1 MKSPFKFLDSYTIQ
15 DRDVFFGR
23 KQEIDTLYEM
33 VFQTPLLLVYGL
45 SGTGKTSII
54 QCGLASRFHG
64 PEWFPFSIRRK
75 ENLNTATHQALEKAL
90 KGAKADGSLADKVAY
105 ISQKY
110 FRPVYLLFDQFEELF
125 ILGSR
130 EEQDE
135 FAGEIRQLLAEEL
148 PCKVIFIMREEYL
161 GQLYNFEK
169 AIPTLFDF
177 RLRIEPMSNNK
188 VEEVI
193 ASSFEKFNIALEP
206 EPAEERIREI
216 ITNISS
222 EKSVIQLP
230 YLQVYL
236 DMLYRD
242 DYKRTYGEKPR
253 NGELPPLTFTQEEI
267 RKFGNIKGVLEKFL
281 LEQQEEI
288 QKALKARY
296 PGIPEEATRKVLDS
310 LVTEEGTK
318 HPVAIARDEDK
329 NIRITDKK
337 AQITLPA
344 LAPEALTDCLELL
357 ENSRLIRILD
367 TSIELAH
374 DTLAALIDEQRT
386 DEQKQLNEVKR
397 RILNNFEECRQN
409 KEYLTEKQL
418 NSYEY
423 YIPKLKEELGEEVAA
438 FLKDSEKHIR
448 EEKEKEKRE
457 AREKLEKEQ
466 KLREATERALEIQRR
481 AARRQRILSIGMLI
495 IAIVAGYTAFL
506 AVSSQKEVKK
516 RAFENQLTLAEGLK
530 NDGRY
535 ADALDQLMYA
545 RDSMA
550 QQPDMAEK
558 ANSLIRTYTR
568 LSALVT
574 EADTLRG
581 QEARW
586 RNALEKYEEA
596 YSVSND
602 RIIQRRISTLKNEME
617 EKFEEYY
624 NAGARIWEFTRDC
637 GEVMPLFEK
646 ALALNPGDPAVL
658 KEMQRCR

>member
-54 QCGLASRFHG
+54 QCGLANRFHG

-75 ENLNTATHQALEKAL
+75 ENLNTAIHQALEKAL
-90 KGAKADGSLADKVAY
+90 KGARPDGSLADKVSY

-130 EEQDE
+130 NEQED
-135 FAGEIRQLLAEEL
+135 FAAEIKQLLAEEL

-193 ASSFEKFNIALEP
+193 ASSFEKFNISLEP
-206 EPAEERIREI
+206 APAEERIREI
-216 ITNISS
+216 ISNISS

-242 DYKRTYGEKPR
+242 DYKRTYGDKPR
-253 NGELPPLTFTQEEI
+253 NGELPALTFTQEEI

-288 QKALKARY
+288 QKNLKGTY
-296 PGIPEEATRKVLDS
+296 PGIPKETTRKVLDS

-318 HPVAIARDEDK
+318 HPVSIARDEDK

-344 LAPEALTDCLELL
+344 LAPQALTD
-357 ENSRLIRILD
+357 
-367 TSIELAH
+367 
-374 DTLAALIDEQRT
+374 
-386 DEQKQLNEVKR
+386 
-397 RILNNFEECRQN
+397 
-409 KEYLTEKQL
+409 
-418 NSYEY
+418 
-423 YIPKLKEELGEEVAA
+423 
-438 FLKDSEKHIR
+438 
-448 EEKEKEKRE
+448 
-457 AREKLEKEQ
+457 
-466 KLREATERALEIQRR
+466 
-481 AARRQRILSIGMLI
+481 
-495 IAIVAGYTAFL
+495 
-506 AVSSQKEVKK
+506 
-516 RAFENQLTLAEGLK
+516 
-530 NDGRY
+530 
-535 ADALDQLMYA
+535 
-545 RDSMA
+545 
-550 QQPDMAEK
+550 
-558 ANSLIRTYTR
+558 
-568 LSALVT
+568 
-574 EADTLRG
+574 
-581 QEARW
+581 
-586 RNALEKYEEA
+586 
-596 YSVSND
+596 
-602 RIIQRRISTLKNEME
+602 
-617 EKFEEYY
+617 
-624 NAGARIWEFTRDC
+624 
-637 GEVMPLFEK
+637 
-646 ALALNPGDPAVL
+646 
-658 KEMQRCR
+658 